1 MRVVDMQQLEA
12 VAREFISLFNISA
25 PPIPVEKIL
34 QSPLPG
40 MWDEVDVSQMTARLD
55 LSSPYSPQMSRARL
69 LARNISGSPWG
80 GQHGVGDLDE
90 DDQAVRRFARML
102 VMPAD
107 MILQLNQT
115 SRTPQLLSLH
125 FEVPEAE
132 ASLRLQELGKQ

>member
-1 MRVVDMQQLEA
+1 MVNMQHLEA
-12 VAREFISLFNISA
+12 VAREFISLFNIIA
-25 PPIPVEKIL
+25 PPIPVEKML

-55 LSSPYSPQMSRARL
+55 LSSPYSAQMSMARL
-69 LARNISGSPWG
+69 LARNIMMSQWG
-80 GQHGVGDLDE
+80 ITHELGGLDE
-90 DDQAVRRFARML
+90 DEDVVRAFARML

-107 MILQLNQT
+107 MIMQLNET

-132 ASLRLQELGKQ
+132 AKQRLDEVNEYY

>member
-1 MRVVDMQQLEA
+1 VVNMQHLEA
-12 VAREFISLFNISA
+12 VAREFINLFSISA
-25 PPIPVEKIL
+25 PPIPVEKML

-55 LSSPYSPQMSRARL
+55 LSSPYSPQMSMARL
-69 LARNISGSPWG
+69 LARNIIASNWG
-80 GQHGVGDLDE
+80 IAHELGGLDE
-90 DDQAVRRFARML
+90 DETIVRAFARML

-107 MILQLNQT
+107 MIMQLNEA

-132 ASLRLQELGKQ
+132 AKQRLQELNGK

>member
-1 MRVVDMQQLEA
+1 MVDLQQLEA

-25 PPIPVEKIL
+25 PPIPIEKIL
-34 QSPLPG
+34 QSPLPD

-55 LSSPYSPQMSRARL
+55 LSSPYSPQMSMARL
-69 LARNISGSPWG
+69 LARNIIASEWG
-80 GQHGVGDLDE
+80 KQHGIANLDQ
-90 DDQAVRRFARML
+90 DDTAIRQFARML

-125 FEVPEAE
+125 FEVPEPE
-132 ASLRLQELGKQ
+132 ASLRLQELNGK

>member
-1 MRVVDMQQLEA
+1 MVDMQQLEA
-12 VAREFISLFNISA
+12 VAREFISLFDISA
-25 PPIPVEKIL
+25 PPIPIEKIL
-34 QSPLPG
+34 QSPLPD

-55 LSSPYSPQMSRARL
+55 LSSPYSPQMSMARL
-69 LARNISGSPWG
+69 LARNIIASEWG
-80 GQHGVGDLDE
+80 KQHGIANLDQ
-90 DDQAVRRFARML
+90 DDTAIRQFARML

-132 ASLRLQELGKQ
+132 ANLRLQELNGE